1 MKRILYINCTVR
13 NDSRTA
19 GLCSDYLKELA
30 GEDVEITELKL
41 SEDTAWSAYFEKNN
55 SDLDAR
61 ENRRILYHA
70 MLDAGF
76 TNLPSEWWHYDYG
89 TKFWGYFTGKQ
100 PLYEGLGDVLLG
112 RGEKILTQ

>member
-1 MKRILYINCTVR
+1 MKQILYLNCTMR
-13 NDSRTA
+13 KDSVTES
-19 GLCSDYLKELA
+19 LCQDYLKEVD
-30 GEDVEITELKL
+30 DVDMGTSFDSFKE
-41 SEDTAWSAYFEKNN
+41 TAWSAYFEKNN
-55 SDLDAR
+55 SNLDAR

-100 PLYEGLGDVLLG
+100 PLYRGIGD
-112 RGEKILTQ
+112 IMP

>member
-1 MKRILYINCTVR
+1 MDVTLILEDGDDVDMGTSF
-13 NDSRTA
+13 DSF
-19 GLCSDYLKELA
+19 K
-30 GEDVEITELKL
+30 
-41 SEDTAWSAYFEKNN
+41 DTAWSAYFEKNN
-55 SDLDAR
+55 SNLDAR